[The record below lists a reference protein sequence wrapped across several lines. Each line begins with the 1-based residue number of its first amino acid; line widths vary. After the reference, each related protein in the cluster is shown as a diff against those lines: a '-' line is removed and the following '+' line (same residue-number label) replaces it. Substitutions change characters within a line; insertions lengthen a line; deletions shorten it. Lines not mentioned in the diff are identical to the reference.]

1 MFLHKPFFLM
11 LASKKF
17 KNKFWAKEFW
27 ESFFKMKMI
36 GKPDDYGHLKQ
47 SKDKTLSEEYYN
59 LMKSMK

>member
-1 MFLHKPFFLM
+1 M